1 MSTAPINDTIDLRSI
16 FRKLVSKWWL
26 FLITTTI
33 ALALALAYL
42 KTTPK
47 QYAVQAVLLMSEKS
61 RNSFGGGQDEF
72 LKGVSYLR
80 SSTDIEDQISVLTSR
95 TNITKTLQRMEL
107 GVSYFET
114 DNFLTVEKFEYPPFH
129 VKLDTLALQ
138 VTGVPIHVKV
148 DRSTGT
154 YRVKAKGKNVQLY
167 NVQKQE
173 VMDEFIAEYEVDQTV
188 AIGKP
193 FVAKNLGFR
202 IEFPED
208 RDYGSG
214 KDQFFHINTLE
225 GLVSEYRGKVL
236 AEPLS
241 DKSNIVVLNSKGQV
255 VEKERAFLNKLMET
269 YIEGELYKQNQKG
282 IKTINFIDGQIG
294 SVSDSLKQ
302 VESSMEG
309 FRGTSGGMMSATG
322 TSDQLFQERS
332 RLEDER
338 STLMRR
344 RSYCQSV
351 LEKIRSSSD
360 LRNVP
365 APSSSGIDDPILNNL
380 VIEITKLSAD
390 LAALNLST
398 VKSNPTVIAM
408 ERKMKNLSGSLAQ
421 TAESLVQQ
429 AEISLAEVN
438 RRLGRIGYE
447 FNQLPENE
455 RKLGNIERKFKLSES
470 LYNYLMEKR
479 AEAGIAIASDQVDKV
494 VVDEARRSG
503 LGPVAPDK
511 KVVLG
516 GALLLGLLLPMG
528 FIIVRDFF
536 NDRITDAEELK
547 RLSPLPLLAMIPNSK
562 RKRILPDEPKS
573 MLAESFRTARINL
586 QYLNVSTQR
595 QVIGFT
601 SSSSGE
607 GKTFCALNLAT
618 VMALSGKRT
627 LLLDAD
633 MRRPRVATALE
644 LPEGA
649 GLSTYLIGE
658 AGLDAI
664 VRRSDIA
671 GLDVITAGPIPP
683 NPLEL
688 VEHERIKDLFAQL
701 RGRYDQII
709 VDASPMGL
717 VSEYVILLRHV
728 DVSLYVVREGYTRR
742 GALRLIGEMYKEKKI
757 TNVDLLLNDVKP
769 GQGYGE
775 GYGYYTK

>member
-1 MSTAPINDTIDLRSI
+1 MSAAPINDTIDLRSI
-16 FRKLVSKWWL
+16 FRKLVAKWWL
-26 FLITTTI
+26 FLITTSV
-33 ALALALAYL
+33 ALALAVAYI

-61 RNSFGGGQDEF
+61 RNSFGGSQEEF
-72 LKGVSYLR
+72 IKGMSYLR

-95 TNITKTLQRMEL
+95 TNITKTLKRIDL
-107 GVSYFET
+107 GISYFET
-114 DNFLTVEKFEYPPFH
+114 HNFLTVEKFEYPPFY
-129 VKLDTLALQ
+129 VRLDTLALQ
-138 VTGVPIHVKV
+138 VTDLPVHVSV
-148 DRSTGT
+148 DREAGT
-154 YRVKAKGKNVQLY
+154 YRVKAKGKNVHLY

-173 VMDEFIAEYEVDQTV
+173 VMNEFIPDYEVDQTV
-188 AIGKP
+188 AIGEP
-193 FVAKNLGFR
+193 FVAKNLGFT

-208 RDYGSG
+208 RQYKG
-214 KDQFFHINTLE
+214 KEHFFIIRNLD
-225 GLVSEYRGKVL
+225 GLVNEYRGKVL

-241 DKSNIVVLNSKGQV
+241 DKSNIVVLHSKGEV
-255 VEKERAFLNKLMET
+255 VQKERRFLNKLMET
-269 YIEGELYKQNQKG
+269 YIEGELYKQQQKG
-282 IKTINFIDGQIG
+282 WKTISFIDEQIG
-294 SVSDSLKQ
+294 TVADSLKQ
-302 VESSMEG
+302 AETSIEG

-322 TSDQLFQERS
+322 TSDQLFAERS

-338 STLMRR
+338 SVLMRR

-351 LEKIRSSSD
+351 LEKIRSASD

-365 APSSSGIDDPILNNL
+365 APSSSGIDDPVLNNL
-380 VIEITKLSAD
+380 VLDVIKLSAD

-408 ERKMKNLSGSLAQ
+408 ERKLKNMTSSLAQ

-429 AEISLAEVN
+429 ADISLQDVN

-494 VVDEARRSG
+494 VVDEARQQG

-516 GALLLGLLLPMG
+516 GALVLGLLLPMG
-528 FIIVRDFF
+528 FVILRDFF
-536 NDRITDAEELK
+536 NDRIADADELK
-547 RLSPLPLLAMIPNSK
+547 RLSPLPLLAMIPTSK
-562 RKRILPDEPKS
+562 RKRVLPDEPKS

-586 QYLNVSTQR
+586 QYLNVDTQR

-601 SSSSGE
+601 SSMSGE
-607 GKTFCALNLAT
+607 GKTFCAVNMAT
-618 VMALSGKRT
+618 IMALSGKRT
-627 LLLDAD
+627 LLIDAD
-633 MRRPRVATALE
+633 MRRPRVAEMLE
-644 LPEGA
+644 MQDGP

-658 AGLDAI
+658 AEVAALI
-664 VRRSDIA
+664 RPTNIQ

-688 VEHERIKDLFAQL
+688 VEQERFAELFKHL
-701 RGRYDQII
+701 RGRYDKII

-717 VSEYVILLRHV
+717 VSEYVILMRHV
-728 DVSLYVVREGYTRR
+728 DVTLYVVRQGVTRR
-742 GALRLIGEMYKEKKI
+742 GALRLIGEMYLEKKI
-757 TNVDLLLNDVKP
+757 ANVDLLLNDVKP